1 MAQLPPVSN
10 VFGYLRSN
18 VGLRPI
24 ASTLCSRLG
33 LTVAEIWV
41 ERSSIDDIET
51 LHLETLN
58 CSLETSPARA
68 PDTWSFTGAVAGTP
82 EEIFGT
88 LLPIVQ
94 NLGWA
99 GFSATFEIY
108 DATFQFA
115 GQCPREGHAR

>member
-18 VGLRPI
+18 VGLQPVVSVLR
-24 ASTLCSRLG
+24 SRLA
-33 LTVAEIWV
+33 LTAAEIWV
-41 ERSSIDDIET
+41 KRSSLDGTET
-51 LHLETLN
+51 LRMETLN

-68 PDTWSFTGAVAGTP
+68 LDTWSFNGAVAGTP
-82 EEIFGT
+82 DEIFSA

-94 NLGWA
+94 HLGWA

-108 DATFQFA
+108 DANFRFV
-115 GQCPREGHAR
+115 GHCPREAG